1 MVDVLHLLGL
11 MLRKRFASKHWR
23 WSHFDGHLGQRAG
36 QGHLDVCGGDV
47 VPVVH
52 QLRIFNIKSINSQV
66 ISISHIRT
74 HKIIFF
80 EISNTKYA
88 LISVFAI
95 YFFVKNIDL

>member
-1 MVDVLHLLGL
+1 M
-11 MLRKRFASKHWR
+11 
-23 WSHFDGHLGQRAG
+23 
-36 QGHLDVCGGDV
+36 GHLDVCGGDV
-47 VPVVH
+47 VPVLH

-88 LISVFAI
+88 LISVFSYFVYFDSYHVYIFLFVFRKYCMLYVVCFKRSKI
-95 YFFVKNIDL
+95 YKKNELFVTNLT

>member
-1 MVDVLHLLGL
+1 M
-11 MLRKRFASKHWR
+11 
-23 WSHFDGHLGQRAG
+23 
-36 QGHLDVCGGDV
+36 GHLDVCGGDV
-47 VPVVH
+47 VPVLH
-52 QLRIFNIKSINSQV
+52 QLRIFNIKSINSEV

-95 YFFVKNIDL
+95 YCIMLYVVCFKRSKIYK